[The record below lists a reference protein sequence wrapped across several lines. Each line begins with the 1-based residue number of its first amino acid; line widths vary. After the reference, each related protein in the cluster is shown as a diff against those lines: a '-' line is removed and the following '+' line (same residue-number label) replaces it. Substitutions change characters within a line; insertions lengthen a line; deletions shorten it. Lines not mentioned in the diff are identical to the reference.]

1 MIASSAGHIEIVK
14 VLLTAGVD
22 VNMTND
28 NGQTALHYAAS
39 RNREDIAKCLLE
51 AGAHIN
57 AADKLGN
64 TSLHRAASRGHL
76 SMVKLLLTR
85 SGITIDALDSAKNT
99 PLYVRRLKNN
109 CYLHYCKWICLNSFY
124 SHLAVDEERVEVCT
138 LLISAGASV
147 NIQNKVSNNS
157 NNNC

>member
-14 VLLTAGVD
+14 ALLAAGAD

-28 NGQTALHYAAS
+28 NGQTPLHYASS

-64 TSLHRAASRGHL
+64 TCLHRAASRGHL
-76 SMVKLLLTR
+76 SMVKLLL
-85 SGITIDALDSAKNT
+85 SEKGITIDSLDCQKNT
-99 PLYVRRLKNN
+99 PLYV
-109 CYLHYCKWICLNSFY
+109 Y
-124 SHLAVDEERVEVCT
+124 RV
-138 LLISAGASV
+138 IFA
-147 NIQNKVSNNS
+147 
-157 NNNC
+157 